1 MNSCD
6 IIFEEAAKIDRTAN
20 EIVTEYTIQFVK
32 DHWEEITNYKHFETL
47 GISNKL
53 SEFIKEV
60 ESDINTAGWVS
71 TETMTWVLSYNYYKD
86 LIVYEFDDDSE
97 WFTVLKIND
106 NYIKWKYTNNTY
118 IFEFAELKTKTI
130 TYFE

>member
-1 MNSCD
+1 MNTCD
-6 IIFEEAAKIDRTAN
+6 IIFEEASKIDKTAN
-20 EIVTEYTIQFVK
+20 EIVTEYAIQFVK
-32 DHWEEITNYKHFETL
+32 DHWEEILQYRNFDTL

-86 LIVYEFDDDSE
+86 LIVYKFDDDSE